1 MFAVFEIIALKY
13 FAGNSP
19 NYDENTC
26 DWQATCYQTVLRFE
40 MSPTEI
46 FSSICLSI
54 MGNYDKSAAAQIP
67 AVFRRLEHIDS
78 RRVF

>member
-1 MFAVFEIIALKY
+1 MFAVFEIIAFKY

-26 DWQATCYQTVLRFE
+26 DRQATCYQTVLRFE
-40 MSPTEI
+40 MSPAEI

-54 MGNYDKSAAAQIP
+54 MGN
-67 AVFRRLEHIDS
+67 
-78 RRVF
+78 